1 MAGIFDMIG
10 SFFHPE
16 RPYEKAEEAARQSWN
31 QSQGFQQPY
40 NQQGLEQYGRLNQ
53 AAGSLLNPAELQNQW
68 SSGYENSPYAKQL
81 LGMNQSQGL
90 DAASQMGLLG
100 SSAAL
105 GNIQQGAGNIVAQ
118 YRQKYLDD
126 LMQKYMQGIGLG
138 KDIYGIGS
146 QAAANLGAQALSHGQ
161 DISGLRYGQSAA
173 PGSLFGKILGTGL
186 NFIKPGIGSA
196 FTGQF
201 MQPGNMYGCL
211 LYTSDAADE

>member
-1 MAGIFDMIG
+1 MSFWDSYKGLYDPGGSYRSAGKEIKKG
-10 SFFHPE
+10 YQE
-16 RPYEKAEEAARQSWN
+16 G
-31 QSQGFQQPY
+31 QGYLKPY
-40 NQQGLEQYGRLNQ
+40 NQAGMDQLQKLLGAQGN
-53 AAGSLLNPAELQNQW
+53 LLDPSKLQNEW
-68 SSGYENSPYAKQL
+68 AKGYETSPYAKQL

-161 DISGLRYGQSAA
+161 DISGLRY
-173 PGSLFGKILGTGL
+173 
-186 NFIKPGIGSA
+186 
-196 FTGQF
+196 
-201 MQPGNMYGCL
+201 
-211 LYTSDAADE
+211 